1 MNNLDDMRSLWH
13 SAKTD
18 GLPSAKKM
26 LQLIKKFRN
35 QKLRYKWMNV
45 IFALLV
51 VILMTSAMIN
61 VHFRF
66 LTTYIGGSLT
76 VIGALLLAATNLKS
90 MKRFYQLDDTDNMK
104 FLEFLTQTRKNQ
116 IYYYKNTMVW
126 IVGLSVAGWI
136 LYVYELAYN
145 LPGWTIFIY
154 LIMTI
159 YLAVLWFVVRPRG
172 YKRDEE
178 KLNATRERVENI
190 LKQLK

>member
-18 GLPSAKKM
+18 GLPSAKEM

>member
-1 MNNLDDMRSLWH
+1 MNNLDDMKTLWH

-18 GLPSAKKM
+18 SLPSADEM

-45 IFALLV
+45 IFALLLA
-51 VILMTSAMIN
+51 ILMTAAMVN

-90 MKRFYQLDDTDNMK
+90 MKRFYQLDDTDNLK

-116 IYYYKNTMVW
+116 IYYYKKTMVW

-136 LYVYELAYN
+136 LYMYELAN
-145 LPGWTIFIY
+145 NFPGWMIFIY

-159 YLAVLWFVVRPRG
+159 YLAILWFVIRPRG
-172 YKRDEE
+172 FRKDEE
-178 KLNATRERVENI
+178 KINATREHVENI

>member
-1 MNNLDDMRSLWH
+1 MNNLDDIKMLWH

-18 GLPSAKKM
+18 SLPSADEM

-45 IFALLV
+45 IFALLLA
-51 VILMTSAMIN
+51 ILMTAAMVN

-90 MKRFYQLDDTDNMK
+90 MKRFYQLDDTDNLK

-116 IYYYKNTMVW
+116 IYYYKKTMVW

-136 LYVYELAYN
+136 LYMYELAN
-145 LPGWTIFIY
+145 NFPGWMIFIY

-159 YLAVLWFVVRPRG
+159 YLAVLWFVIRPRG
-172 YKRDEE
+172 FRKDEE
-178 KLNATRERVENI
+178 KINATREHVENI